1 MPEPTIINQET
12 KLVSVEDIATHP
24 QNPNRAEIS
33 RIVDSIEENGFYGTI
48 IVQRSTGYIVK
59 GNHTYRAAVAAGLSE
74 VPVTFLDVDDDRALR
89 IMIADNRI
97 AEFGERDEEVLADL
111 LKGLDGLEGTGY
123 SEEEFADL
131 LAGLGGGIGGGGE
144 GDPIDDTDPNY
155 ERKVE
160 APIYEPKSEF
170 PPPVEALYDETK
182 TNELLDRIEEAE
194 LPDNVRTF
202 LRAAA
207 ARHTV
212 FDYEE
217 IAEFYSH
224 ADPATKALFEDS
236 ALVIIDFDAAVEKG
250 FVKLVGE
257 LSAAYDQDEEERDG
271 EEDDEE

>member
-1 MPEPTIINQET
+1 MSEPTIINQET
-12 KLVSVEDIATHP
+12 RLVSVKDISTHP
-24 QNPNRAEIS
+24 RNPNRAEIA
-33 RIVDSIEENGFYGTI
+33 RIVESIKQNGFYGTLV
-48 IVQRSTGYIVK
+48 VQQSTGYIIK
-59 GNHTYRAAVAAGLSE
+59 GNHTYRAAIAAGLEE
-74 VPVTFLDVDDDRALR
+74 VPVTYVEVDDERATR

-97 AEFGERDEEVLADL
+97 AEFGVRDEATLSEL

-123 SEEEFADL
+123 SDEEFEAL
-131 LAGLGGGIGGGGE
+131 LAGLESGGGGDGGAAE
-144 GDPIDDTDPNY
+144 DTDPNY

-160 APIYEPKSEF
+160 APIYEPKAEF

-194 LPDNVRTF
+194 LPDEVRRF

-224 ADPATKALFEDS
+224 ASADVQALFEDS

-257 LSAAYDQDEEERDG
+257 LSDAYDNDQRIRDEE
-271 EEDDEE
+271 DEE

>member
-12 KLVSVEDIATHP
+12 KLVSVEDITTHP

-33 RIVDSIEENGFYGTI
+33 RIVESIEENGFYGTI

-74 VPVTFLDVDDDRALR
+74 VPVTYLDIDDDRAVR

-97 AEFGERDEEVLADL
+97 AEFGERDEDVLAEL

-131 LAGLGGGIGGGGE
+131 LAELGEGGGGGA
-144 GDPIDDTDPNY
+144 GDPIEDTDPNY

-160 APIYEPKSEF
+160 APVYEPKSEV

-194 LPDNVRTF
+194 LPDEVRRF

-224 ADPATKALFEDS
+224 ADPETKALFEDS

-271 EEDDEE
+271 EEDPDEE

>member
-12 KLVSVEDIATHP
+12 RLVSVEDIATHP
-24 QNPNRAEIS
+24 KNPNRAEIA
-33 RIVDSIEENGFYGTI
+33 RIVESIEENGFYGTI
-48 IVQRSTGYIVK
+48 VVQRSTGYIIK
-59 GNHTYRAAVAAGLSE
+59 GNHTYRAAVAAGLEE
-74 VPVTFLDVDDDRALR
+74 VPVTYVEIDDDRAVR

-97 AEFGERDEEVLADL
+97 AEFGERDEEVLAEL
-111 LKGLDGLEGTGY
+111 MKGLDGLEGTGY

-131 LAGLGGGIGGGGE
+131 LAELGEGGGGGS

-160 APIYEPKSEF
+160 APVYEPKSEF

-194 LPDNVRTF
+194 LPDEVRRF

-224 ADPATKALFEDS
+224 ASADVQALFEDS

-257 LSAAYDQDEEERDG
+257 LSDAYDRDQEERDAEEG
-271 EEDDEE
+271 EE

>member
-12 KLVSVEDIATHP
+12 RLVSVEDIATHP
-24 QNPNRAEIS
+24 KNPNRAEIA
-33 RIVDSIEENGFYGTI
+33 RIVESIEENGFYGTI
-48 IVQRSTGYIVK
+48 VVQRSTGYIIK
-59 GNHTYRAAVAAGLSE
+59 GNHTYRAAVAAGLEE
-74 VPVTFLDVDDDRALR
+74 VPVTYVEIDDDRAVR

-97 AEFGERDEEVLADL
+97 AEFGERDEEVLAEL
-111 LKGLDGLEGTGY
+111 MKGLDGLEGTGY

-131 LAGLGGGIGGGGE
+131 LAELGEGGGGGS

-160 APIYEPKSEF
+160 APVYEPKSEF
-170 PPPVEALYDETK
+170 PPPVEALYDESK

-194 LPDNVRTF
+194 LPDEVRRF

-224 ADPATKALFEDS
+224 AKPEVQALFEDS

-257 LSAAYDQDEEERDG
+257 LSDAYDRDAEERDG
-271 EEDDEE
+271 EGEE

>member
-12 KLVSVEDIATHP
+12 RLVSVKDIATHP
-24 QNPNRAEIS
+24 KNPNRAEIA
-33 RIVDSIEENGFYGTI
+33 RIVESIEENGFYGTI
-48 IVQRSTGYIVK
+48 VVQRSTGYIIK
-59 GNHTYRAAVAAGLSE
+59 GNHTYRAAVAAGLKE
-74 VPVTFLDVDDDRALR
+74 VPVTYVEIDDDRAVR

-97 AEFGERDEEVLADL
+97 AEFGERDEDVLADL

-123 SEEEFADL
+123 SDEEFADL
-131 LAGLGGGIGGGGE
+131 LAGMGVGGGGG
-144 GDPIDDTDPNY
+144 GDESPEDTDPNY

-160 APIYEPKSEF
+160 APVYEPKSEF
-170 PPPVEALYDETK
+170 PPPVETLYDESK
-182 TNELLDRIEEAE
+182 TNELLDRIEKAE
-194 LPDNVRTF
+194 LPDEVRRF

-224 ADPATKALFEDS
+224 AKPEVQALFEDS

-257 LSAAYDQDEEERDG
+257 LSDAYDRDQEERDV

>member
-12 KLVSVEDIATHP
+12 RLVSVEDIATHP
-24 QNPNRAEIS
+24 QNPNRAEIA
-33 RIVDSIEENGFYGTI
+33 RIVESIEENGFYGTI
-48 IVQRSTGYIVK
+48 VVQRSTGYIIK
-59 GNHTYRAAVAAGLSE
+59 GNHTYRAAVAAGLEE
-74 VPVTFLDVDDDRALR
+74 VPVTYVEIDDDRAVR

-97 AEFGERDEEVLADL
+97 AEFGERDEEVLAEL
-111 LKGLDGLEGTGY
+111 MKGLDGLEGTGY

-131 LAGLGGGIGGGGE
+131 LAELGEGGGGGS

-194 LPDNVRTF
+194 LPDEVRRF

-224 ADPATKALFEDS
+224 APADVQALFEDS

-257 LSAAYDQDEEERDG
+257 LSDAYDRDQEERDV